1 MRKIAFFLCL
11 SLMFGLFAGCTGRDA
26 YVPTGHGLSDQVP
39 ADEDGDGQPDEP
51 LKPTAPPNDE
61 GFTLAYYEDEGFNPY
76 TCASFQNR
84 MVFSLLYQGLFSVDR
99 DYRPVPI
106 LCKSYTVSADLR
118 DHTFELEPATFSD
131 GTPMTVDDVVE
142 SLHAARENDYYRG
155 RFDGITAMYAL
166 SDGTLRIET
175 DTAYENLPLLL
186 DVPIVKKD
194 QLEAEMPLGTG
205 PYSLAQ
211 TPSGLTMKLRPD
223 WWCQT
228 ELPLTSPSILLQP
241 FQSPARI
248 RDGFEFDSVGISISD
263 PGAASYAEYRCD
275 YELWEAETGIFL
287 YLASNTASD
296 VFSNSSV
303 RAALTFA
310 VDRYELLE
318 KSYHGFGA
326 VATLPASPGSPIYD
340 RGLASKVSFEPERFK
355 TAVEDAGLTGQKIV
369 LLVNKKDSVRL
380 QTARMI
386 AETLTDCGLVVEL
399 LEEGGY
405 RYGEKLKT
413 DEWDLY
419 LGQTKLSPNMDLSAF
434 FAPYGNM
441 SYGDM
446 DDTAAYEMAQE
457 ALENSGNFYN
467 LHQLVLQDGQL
478 VPILF
483 RTYAVY
489 ARRGL
494 AESLQPA
501 RDNIFFYRLDKTLE
515 DVTTQ
520 ELPEPEE

>member
-1 MRKIAFFLCL
+1 MRKIALLLCL
-11 SLMFGLFAGCTGRDA
+11 CLLFGMAAGCTGEDA
-26 YVPTGHGLSDQVP
+26 YVPTGHGL
-39 ADEDGDGQPDEP
+39 AGQEP
-51 LKPTAPPNDE
+51 VQPPVTQPQEPENPETPTKPVSRD

-106 LCKSYTVSADLR
+106 LCKSYTVSEDLME
-118 DHTFELEPATFSD
+118 HTFELEDAVFSD
-131 GTPMTVDDVVE
+131 GTAMTVDDVVK
-142 SLHAARENDYYRG
+142 SLHAAQENSYYRG
-155 RFDGITAMYAL
+155 RFDGINAMYAL

-186 DVPIVKKD
+186 DVPIVKAD
-194 QLEAEMPLGTG
+194 QLEADMPVGTG
-205 PYSLAQ
+205 PYFLVE
-211 TPSGLTMKLRPD
+211 TPSGLNMKRQPN
-223 WWCQT
+223 WWC
-228 ELPLTSPSILLQP
+228 EASLPLSSESILLQP

-287 YLASNTASD
+287 YLATNGASP
-296 VFSNSSV
+296 VFSHSKV
-303 RAALTFA
+303 REALTFA

-318 KSYHGFGA
+318 KCYHGFGA

-340 RGLASKVSFEPERFK
+340 RGLASKVSFQPERFK
-355 TAVEDAGLTGQKIV
+355 QAVEDAGLVGQKV
-369 LLVNKKDSVRL
+369 VMLVNKTDSVRL

-386 AETLTDCGLVVEL
+386 AETLTDCGLVVEM

-419 LGQTKLSPNMDLSAF
+419 LGQTKLSPNMDLTAF
-434 FAPYGNM
+434 FDSDGSM

-446 DDTAAYEMAQE
+446 DDETAYEMALE

-483 RTYAVY
+483 RTYAIY

-501 RDNIFFYRLDKTLE
+501 RDNVFFYTLGKALE
-515 DVTTQ
+515 DITTVVAS
-520 ELPEPEE
+520 E